1 VIEREHNVLL
11 DEKLAE
17 EWRHLRPLP
26 PMALPAYTTM
36 TAKVRRWSTIR
47 VVNRSCSVPARLID
61 ERVRVL
67 LHHDHLEVYFAGK
80 LVERLP
86 RIRGQRPARV
96 GKGSR
101 TLTRAGGF
109 IRFSATPMRLTA
121 YAIESIVKT
130 DGGMVEVEGTEEF
143 EA

>member
-1 VIEREHNVLL
+1 VIEREHNVVL

-96 GKGSR
+96 DYHHVIWSLARKPGAFARYRWRGE
-101 TLTRAGGF
+101 
-109 IRFSATPMRLTA
+109 SASAP
-121 YAIESIVKT
+121 
-130 DGGMVEVEGTEEF
+130 
-143 EA
+143 

>member
-1 VIEREHNVLL
+1 MASSAPATADGAAGVHDDDRQGSPLEH
-11 DEKLAE
+11 D
-17 EWRHLRPLP
+17 PGG
-26 PMALPAYTTM
+26 
-36 TAKVRRWSTIR
+36 
-47 VVNRSCSVPARLID
+47 NRSCSVPARLID